1 MEDVVTARFDYSQLD
16 RADSP
21 VRLRLNSTV
30 TRVQHHGEPR
40 NSKKVALTYIQDGK
54 AFQVQARSCILACN
68 NAMIPYIAPDLPE
81 TQREALAG
89 QVRTPNLYTN
99 VALGNWRAWKKLGMG
114 AVSAPNGYHANA
126 MLDFPVSLGGYNFS
140 GNPDEPIIVHM
151 ERFPHRNNEGLNKRE
166 QFRLGRYELLSTPY
180 ATIERHVRQQLADI
194 LAGGGFD
201 PARDIE
207 GITVNRWAHGY
218 SYYYDWLEDPWYE
231 DWDDE
236 RYPHV
241 RARKPFGRVAI
252 ANSDAGASADFD
264 TAVVQAYRA
273 VSELE

>member
-1 MEDVVTARFDYSQLD
+1 
-16 RADSP
+16 
-21 VRLRLNSTV
+21 
-30 TRVQHHGEPR
+30 VQHHGEPR

-151 ERFPHRNNEGLNKRE
+151 ERFPHRNNGGLNKRE

-180 ATIERHVRQQLADI
+180 ETIERHVRQQLADI

-241 RARKPFGRVAI
+241 RGRKPFGRVAI